1 MRYWGKS
8 LNITL
13 MRLVDDGQFGTF
25 SVVRAP
31 PRVRKAYIRAK
42 ASGEVAVS
50 VWDLPRKE

>member
-25 SVVRAP
+25 S
-31 PRVRKAYIRAK
+31 
-42 ASGEVAVS
+42 GEVAVS